1 MENLNNVNRNR
12 MLAQR
17 ESFWRA
23 ERSAASGVIEI
34 LNNDF
39 GYRSAMNVFANF
51 ICMNISLW
59 GKESN
64 YTTRNQVAEALQNE
78 KGLALWRDAP
88 ATIETIL
95 TWIARGRK
103 WDVEGASE
111 LFRIFV
117 AVVEEVQKE
126 IATASGLKIIKIT
139 SRSYQF
145 ANADL
150 SRYSSHYELEDLT
163 EESFNAFA
171 TDMAL
176 ITRRT
181 LNGVR
186 LFVKTRNDGP
196 IDPDGPRSRWN
207 VIDTYDRI
215 IGLSND
221 DVNSKR
227 RMARMLTN
235 SSGGTNLF
243 SLKPNSLIGNIEWIY
258 GLASGAD
265 TSGTTAEIIALC
277 KLFENYLPKDEI
289 DAMTSGVSWYI
300 GPVLAMIKNG
310 HHTMIES
317 AIAITMGERIDNGD
331 AFEWPV
337 KYVPG
342 FYQTLLMPESDL
354 YHGAPLYGAIRD
366 ELTHYALQDDYE
378 LYLYRPE
385 ENAWDDT
392 ERYNVSLA
400 GGTIINNYNYVQ
412 RTGQA
417 IRQVQLPELLNYITN
432 YIANAPDETTLVT
445 QIRAIYAWIK
455 ENTTV

>member
-1 MENLNNVNRNR
+1 MRNLDNVNRNR

-23 ERSAASGVIEI
+23 ERAAASGVIEI

-39 GYRSAMNVFANF
+39 GYRTAMNVFANF
-51 ICMNISLW
+51 ICMNILLW
-59 GKESN
+59 GKE
-64 YTTRNQVAEALQNE
+64 TDRITRNQVVEALQNE
-78 KGLALWRDAP
+78 KGLAIWQDAP

-111 LFRIFV
+111 LFRLLV
-117 AVVEEVQKE
+117 AVVEEIQNK
-126 IATASGLKIIKIT
+126 IATASGLKIVKISST
-139 SRSYQF
+139 DYQF
-145 ANADL
+145 SDPDL
-150 SRYSSHYELEDLT
+150 ARYSSHYELEELDQA
-163 EESFNAFA
+163 SFTQFS
-171 TDMAL
+171 DGMAL
-176 ITRRT
+176 IKRRT
-181 LNGVR
+181 MNGVR
-186 LFVKTRNDGP
+186 LFTKTDQDGP
-196 IDPDGPRSRWN
+196 IDPNRPRSRWSLG
-207 VIDTYDRI
+207 DAYERI
-215 IGLSND
+215 IGLSNE

-235 SSGGTNLF
+235 SSGGTNIH

-258 GLASGAD
+258 GLTSGAD
-265 TSGTTAEIIALC
+265 TSGTTAEIVALC
-277 KLFENYLPKDEI
+277 NLFEDYLPKDEI
-289 DAMTSGVSWYI
+289 NQMVSGVSWYI

-317 AIAITMGERIDNGD
+317 AVAITMGERTGEDGGFD
-331 AFEWPV
+331 WPV

-342 FYQTLLMPESDL
+342 FYQTLLLPMENPSAL
-354 YHGAPLYGAIRD
+354 YTLVFNKLD
-366 ELTHYALQDDYE
+366 EYALRNNFQ

-400 GGTIINNYNYVQ
+400 GGTIINNYNYVT
-412 RTGQA
+412 RTGQS
-417 IRQVQLPELLNYITN
+417 IIQVELPALLNYITN
-432 YIANAPDETTLVT
+432 YIANAPDDTTLVT

-455 ENTTV
+455 DQTR

>member
-1 MENLNNVNRNR
+1 MRNLDIVSRNR

-23 ERSAASGVIEI
+23 ERAAASGVIEI

-39 GYRSAMNVFANF
+39 GYRTAMNVLANF
-51 ICMNISLW
+51 ICMNILLW
-59 GKESN
+59 GKE
-64 YTTRNQVAEALQNE
+64 TDRITRNQVAEALQNE
-78 KGLALWRDAP
+78 KGLTIWGDAP
-88 ATIETIL
+88 ALVETIL

-111 LFRIFV
+111 LFRLFV

-126 IATASGLKIIKIT
+126 IATASGLKIIKINST
-139 SRSYQF
+139 GYQF
-145 ANADL
+145 SSADL
-150 SRYSSHYELEDLT
+150 SRYSSHYELKNLDQAD
-163 EESFNAFA
+163 FNGFA
-171 TDMAL
+171 DSMAL
-176 ITRRT
+176 IKRRT

-186 LFVKTRNDGP
+186 LFTKTDQDGP
-196 IDPDGPRSRWN
+196 IDPNRPRSRWSL
-207 VIDTYDRI
+207 IDAYDRI
-215 IGLSND
+215 IGLSNE

-235 SSGGTNLF
+235 SSGGTNIH

-258 GLASGAD
+258 GLTSGAD
-265 TSGTTAEIIALC
+265 TSGTTAEIVALC
-277 KLFENYLPKDEI
+277 NLFEDYLPKQEI
-289 DAMTSGVSWYI
+289 DDMTSGVSWYI

-317 AIAITMGERIDNGD
+317 AIAITMGERTGEAD
-331 AFEWPV
+331 AFVWPV

-342 FYQTLLMPESDL
+342 FYQTLLLPESEL
-354 YHGAPLYGAIRD
+354 YPDATLYAEIFSKL
-366 ELTHYALQDDYE
+366 EEYALKDDYE

-385 ENAWDDT
+385 ENAWDAT

-400 GGTIINNYNYVQ
+400 GGTIINNYNYVK

-417 IRQVQLPELLNYITN
+417 IRQVQLPALLEHITD
-432 YIANAPDETTLVT
+432 YIANAPENTTLVT
-445 QIRAIYAWIK
+445 QLRAIYAWIK
-455 ENTTV
+455 QNTA